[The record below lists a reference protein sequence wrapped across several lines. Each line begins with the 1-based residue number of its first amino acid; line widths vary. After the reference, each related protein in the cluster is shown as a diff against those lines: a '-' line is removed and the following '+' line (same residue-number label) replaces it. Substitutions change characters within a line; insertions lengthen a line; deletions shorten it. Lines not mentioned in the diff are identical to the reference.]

1 MFVLADQPGRFAG
14 QQIQK
19 MLQIVL
25 RQRSF
30 EVFDDIELDVSLA
43 QDVQR
48 AA

>member
-1 MFVLADQPGRFAG
+1 MFVLTDEPARFAG